1 MRQKLIRGGALLI
14 FASLATACASGQSDS
29 TDMGVTRAEPG
40 YALDEADSFSSAIE
54 EGGDSAGSDM
64 SQAESDIGQAE
75 EADPNRQI
83 VTTGNIYIRSSD
95 PFETADA
102 VLELID
108 DVNGLIEEQSQRG
121 SVEDDNAEVSLTV
134 RVPAGDA
141 SETVAALEEATD
153 VYEVDTRKEDVTGQ
167 VSDVNARIAA
177 LETSV
182 ERLTTLMAEAGSSEA
197 LIEAENALTQR
208 QAELDGLR
216 AVQEDLSDRVSM
228 ATFHISISSERV
240 QTTAP
245 EGFFGGIKAGWDG
258 LVSAFLGVVTALG
271 VLTPWLIV
279 LVPVAVIALLLWR
292 RYAHKRKADTK
303 STRVGP
309 ALPKAKPKDAT
320 APDSAS
326 EQAEE

>member
-64 SQAESDIGQAE
+64 SQAESDIGQTE
-75 EADPNRQI
+75 EADPDRQI

-102 VLELID
+102 VLDLID

-167 VSDVNARIAA
+167 VSDVNAQIGRA
-177 LETSV
+177 SCR
-182 ERLTTLMAEAGSSEA
+182 EREEGWWVDVWG
-197 LIEAENALTQR
+197 QR
-208 QAELDGLR
+208 R
-216 AVQEDLSDRVSM
+216 
-228 ATFHISISSERV
+228 
-240 QTTAP
+240 
-245 EGFFGGIKAGWDG
+245 
-258 LVSAFLGVVTALG
+258 
-271 VLTPWLIV
+271 
-279 LVPVAVIALLLWR
+279 
-292 RYAHKRKADTK
+292 
-303 STRVGP
+303 
-309 ALPKAKPKDAT
+309 
-320 APDSAS
+320 
-326 EQAEE
+326 

>member
-14 FASLATACASGQSDS
+14 LASLATACSSGQSDS
-29 TDMGVTRAEPG
+29 TDMGDTRAEPG
-40 YALDEADSFSSAIE
+40 YALDEADSFSGATAE
-54 EGGDSAGSDM
+54 RGDSAGSDM
-64 SQAESDIGQAE
+64 SPAA
-75 EADPNRQI
+75 EADADRQI

-102 VLELID
+102 VLALID
-108 DVNGLIEEQSQRG
+108 DVDGVVEEQSHRG
-121 SVEDDNAEVSLTV
+121 SVEDDNAAVSLTV

-208 QAELDGLR
+208 QAELDSLR

-292 RYAHKRKADTK
+292 RYAQKRKTNSK

-309 ALPKAKPKDAT
+309 TLPAAKSEDA
-320 APDSAS
+320 AP
-326 EQAEE
+326 AEE

>member
-14 FASLATACASGQSDS
+14 FASLTAACASGQSDS

-64 SQAESDIGQAE
+64 SQAE
-75 EADPNRQI
+75 EANPDRQI

-102 VLELID
+102 VLDLID
-108 DVNGLIEEQSQRG
+108 DVDGLIEEQSQRG

-216 AVQEDLSDRVSM
+216 AVQED
-228 ATFHISISSERV
+228 
-240 QTTAP
+240 
-245 EGFFGGIKAGWDG
+245 
-258 LVSAFLGVVTALG
+258 
-271 VLTPWLIV
+271 
-279 LVPVAVIALLLWR
+279 
-292 RYAHKRKADTK
+292 
-303 STRVGP
+303 
-309 ALPKAKPKDAT
+309 
-320 APDSAS
+320 
-326 EQAEE
+326 